1 MVKITTKNKILDL
14 NQPQI
19 MGILNVTPD
28 SFSDG
33 GEFNKINNAIAHAE
47 QMLNEGATIIDIG
60 GESTR
65 PHADPVSLQE
75 ELQRVIPV
83 IQVLREKFG
92 NELWLSVDTS
102 NPQVMQQAVEAGA
115 DIINDVRALKRK
127 GAVKV
132 VAQLGVPIILM
143 HMRGEPSTMNELAQ
157 YNDVIAEIKAELTE
171 RINFALSH
179 GIKKENIILDAG
191 FGFAKEYNHH
201 RIMLNHFAEFQQ
213 LGYPL
218 MFAISRK
225 RFLGEVLTKSG
236 NPALINHHVKDRD
249 PVAMATALLAIQQGA
264 RIIRTHN
271 VAITRQA
278 VTLWEQLQQ
287 E

>member
-1 MVKITTKNKILDL
+1 MPKITTKNKTLDL
-14 NQPQI
+14 NQPHI

-33 GEFNKINNAIAHAE
+33 GEFNNLNNAIAHAE
-47 QMLNEGATIIDIG
+47 QMINEGATIIDIG

-83 IQVLREKFG
+83 IKALREKFG
-92 NELWLSVDTS
+92 KQLWLSVDTS
-102 NPQVMQQAVEAGA
+102 NPQVMQQAVQAGA
-115 DIINDVRALKRK
+115 DIINDVRALKRE
-127 GAVKV
+127 GAVEI
-132 VAQLGVPIILM
+132 VAQLSVPVILM
-143 HMRGEPSTMNELAQ
+143 HMRGEPSTMNDLAH
-157 YNDVIAEIKAELTE
+157 YKDVIAEIKTELTE
-171 RINFALSH
+171 RINFALIK
-179 GIKKENIILDAG
+179 GIKKENIILDLG
-191 FGFAKEYNHH
+191 FGFAKEYHH
-201 RIMLNHFAEFQQ
+201 HKIMLNHFAEFQQ

-236 NPALINHHVKDRD
+236 NPALIHHAVKERD
-249 PVAMATALLAIQQGA
+249 PVAMATALLAVQQGA
-264 RIIRTHN
+264 CIIRTHN

-278 VTLWEQLQQ
+278 MTLWEQLQQ